1 MYTFFN
7 SKKNITIQ
15 RASKNANG
23 FTTFA
28 NTGSCRA
35 YFRALNESEA
45 AINQDQY
52 GKAYMILTDINTD
65 IKIGDR
71 LLIDNEKYDVKSLTK
86 NDRIFNLKYIKA
98 NIIVNE
104 KD

>member
-7 SKKNITIQ
+7 SKTNIQIQ
-15 RASKNANG
+15 RATKNANG
-23 FTTFA
+23 FSTYANITT
-28 NTGSCRA
+28 CRA

-45 AINQDQY
+45 ALNQDQY

-71 LLIDNEKYDVKSLTK
+71 LLINGEKYDVKSLTK
-86 NDRIFNLKYIKA
+86 NDRLFSLKYIKA
-98 NIIVNE
+98 NMVVNE